1 MRKLVLSAVL
11 LSSCFLFARNPD
23 ADMKV
28 VDSGTFGIFQS
39 GQRVATETFRIE
51 QNAIHSIT
59 RSEIKSGDGATE
71 SSQSSELELLTNGEL
86 VKYSWHELKP
96 DKSDFT
102 LAPDQQVLIQ
112 HYSGSKTSKD
122 LPYLLTSSTSV
133 LDDYFFI
140 QREVLAWRYLAGQC
154 VKTPCQL
161 NPADFS
167 VVIPHQ
173 HSSGTVRIEFKG
185 REKIVINGAETE
197 LNHFLLHAD
206 DLEWSLYLN
215 QEQRLVK
222 VEIPA
227 QQTEAVRE

>member
-1 MRKLVLSAVL
+1 MRTFVLSVTL
-11 LSSCFLFARNPD
+11 LSASLLFARNPD

-39 GQRVATETFRIE
+39 GQRIATETFRIE
-51 QNAIHSIT
+51 QNAIRSVT
-59 RSEIKSGDGATE
+59 RSEIKSGDGANE
-71 SSQSSELELLTNGEL
+71 SSQSSELELLTNGDL

-102 LAPDQQVLIQ
+102 LAPDQQVLVQ
-112 HYSGSKTSKD
+112 HYVGNKTSKD
-122 LPYLLTSSTSV
+122 LPYILTASTSV

-154 VKTPCQL
+154 PNQPCQL
-161 NPADFS
+161 SPADFR
-167 VVIPHQ
+167 VVVPHQ
-173 HSSGTVRIEFKG
+173 HLSGTVRMEFKG
-185 REKIVINGAETE
+185 REKVAIKGAPTE
-197 LNHFLLHAD
+197 LNHLVLHAD
-206 DLEWSLYLN
+206 ELDWSLYLN
-215 QEQRLVK
+215 DDQRLVK